1 MTGRSS
7 AVFRVVWTPPTR
19 VGAAMDP
26 GDGAFIGDRRISR
39 RNVPRGR
46 RAVSRNRT
54 PSLHRVAW
62 GAVRQPVGCGSLF
75 LAGKFLMMK
84 TAQNLCQNRC
94 RSGHCVAPTHA
105 PHRGVGPNARTT
117 RWRHRRMTSKHAWRS
132 YGTRTVSTH
141 VPATAPG
148 SESLPRRISKPN
160 LGLAIPRP
168 RHLTRP
174 PTPTFSSTPLQCGW
188 KPRRSS

>member
-26 GDGAFIGDRRISR
+26 GDGAFIGDRKISR

-54 PSLHRVAW
+54 PSLHRV
-62 GAVRQPVGCGSLF
+62 GCGPAACWLWLSL
-75 LAGKFLMMK
+75 LGGEVLDDEDSA
-84 TAQNLCQNRC
+84 NLCQNRC
-94 RSGHCVAPTHA
+94 RSGHCVAPTSA